1 MENQTTS
8 EVPVTVHWQDAPPA
22 ASPLGG
28 LFPILLMF
36 AIFYFVLIRP
46 QSKERKAHEAM
57 VAALAARGIPHA
69 YVAFEGEQHGFRRA
83 ENVAAAL
90 EGELSFYGQ
99 VFGFEPDIEGDGI
112 VVRGL

>member
-1 MENQTTS
+1 MQNQTTS

-57 VAALAARGIPHA
+57 VAALKKGDKVVTKAGVHGRVDSVGETTVDLEVADKVRITIEKMSVARKNEKEA
-69 YVAFEGEQHGFRRA
+69 
-83 ENVAAAL
+83 
-90 EGELSFYGQ
+90 
-99 VFGFEPDIEGDGI
+99 
-112 VVRGL
+112 

>member
-8 EVPVTVHWQDAPPA
+8 EVPVTVHWQDAAPA
-22 ASPLGG
+22 GSPLGG

-57 VAALAARGIPHA
+57 VAALKKGDKVVTKAGVHGRVDSVGETTVDLEVADKVRITIEKMSVARKNEKEA
-69 YVAFEGEQHGFRRA
+69 
-83 ENVAAAL
+83 
-90 EGELSFYGQ
+90 
-99 VFGFEPDIEGDGI
+99 
-112 VVRGL
+112 